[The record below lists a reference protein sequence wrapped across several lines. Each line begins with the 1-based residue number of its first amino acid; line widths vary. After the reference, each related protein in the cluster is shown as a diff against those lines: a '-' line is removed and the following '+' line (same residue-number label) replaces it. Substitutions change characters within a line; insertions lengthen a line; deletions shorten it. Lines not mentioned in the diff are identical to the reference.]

1 MAEIKTYPLVRHLRS
16 EPTAHVM
23 RYRRGQLRGDGD
35 GLAFWFRPTSTAVA
49 EIPLDDQELPF
60 VFHARSADFQQLT
73 VQGVITFRFV
83 DPSLVARR
91 IDFTLDLA
99 TGKWSETPLEQV
111 HGLLVQMAQQ
121 YVIDELVR
129 VDLREIL
136 ADGVAP
142 LRDR

>member
-23 RYRRGQLRGDGD
+23 RYRRGQLQGDGD

-99 TGKWSETPLEQV
+99 TGKWSERRLSRS
-111 HGLLVQMAQQ
+111 MACWC
-121 YVIDELVR
+121 R
-129 VDLREIL
+129 WRSST
-136 ADGVAP
+136 
-142 LRDR
+142 